1 MLTLGGDVFGMRV
14 GEGGEHG
21 LASEG
26 ARDSSAAAETAHRD
40 SRGPGLRGW
49 GSVRGCARAGEQHGG
64 GDEQGDSDGGEDG
77 TDSGKGTRH
86 GEHRHGTGSG
96 EDTEHKRRE
105 GWKTVGAGGRMHP
118 APGKNVDTQRGLPK
132 TRQGNN
138 RGQSSEIVAIE
149 IRDTAR

>member
-1 MLTLGGDVFGMRV
+1 MRV
-14 GEGGEHG
+14 REGR
-21 LASEG
+21 
-26 ARDSSAAAETAHRD
+26 RDEEA
-40 SRGPGLRGW
+40 
-49 GSVRGCARAGEQHGG
+49 GS
-64 GDEQGDSDGGEDG
+64 GDEEGENGGGEDG

-118 APGKNVDTQRGLPK
+118 APGKNVDTQRGQPK

-138 RGQSSEIVAIE
+138 RERDGQSSEIVAIE